1 MTFIILRL
9 DSKAKIMQAKKV
21 EIMAPA
27 GSFES
32 LAAALNAG
40 CDSVYFGVEQLNMR
54 ARSSVNFTT
63 EDLKEIVARCADRGV
78 KSYLTINT
86 VLYDHDIRLMKTLV
100 DQAKESG
107 VSAIIASDHA
117 VMAYCRKI
125 GMPVHI
131 STQANV
137 TNIETIEFYSAFA
150 DVMVLSR
157 ELSLRQVAHIT
168 REIERQQITG
178 PSGKLIRIE
187 VFAHGALCMAVSGKC
202 YLSLHSH
209 NASANRG
216 ACIQN
221 CRKEFIVTDD
231 EGNEL
236 LVDNE
241 FIMSAKDL
249 CTIGFLDKVVEAGV
263 QILKIEGRGRSADY
277 VDTTVSCYR
286 EAVNSINEGT
296 YSAEKIEDWTN
307 RLATV
312 YNRGFWDGYYL
323 GRKMGEWNN
332 TYGSKATE
340 KKVYLG
346 RGMKYFSKIGVG
358 EFALEA
364 HQLAKGDKILIT
376 GPTTGV
382 IRAEVGEMRKDD
394 VSVGSVGKGD
404 VFSMPIQE
412 TVRPS
417 DKLYKIVEA

>member
-1 MTFIILRL
+1 MST
-9 DSKAKIMQAKKV
+9 QASSHPV

-27 GSFES
+27 GSFEA
-32 LAAALNAG
+32 LAAAINAG
-40 CDSVYFGVEQLNMR
+40 CNSVYFGVEQLNMR
-54 ARSSVNFTT
+54 ARSSINFTT
-63 EDLKEIVARCADRGV
+63 DDLQEITQRCAAHGV
-78 KSYLTINT
+78 KAYLTLNT

-100 DQAKESG
+100 DAAKASG

-117 VMAYCRKI
+117 AMSYCRKV

-137 TNIETIEFYSAFA
+137 TNIETVEFYADYA

-168 REIERQQITG
+168 REIQRQNITG
-178 PSGKLIRIE
+178 PSGNPVRIE

-202 YLSLHSH
+202 YLSLHSN

-221 CRKEFIVTDD
+221 CRKEYIVIDKE

-236 LVDNE
+236 EIDNE
-241 FIMSAKDL
+241 YIMSAKDL
-249 CTIGFLDKVVEAGV
+249 CTIGFLDKVVDAGV

-277 VDTTVSCYR
+277 VDVTTRCYR
-286 EAVNSINEGT
+286 EALDSLADGT
-296 YSAEKIEDWTN
+296 FNQEKVADWTE

-323 GRKMGEWNN
+323 GRKMGEWNDS
-332 TYGSKATE
+332 YGSKATE
-340 KKVYLG
+340 KKIYLG
-346 RGMKYFSKIGVG
+346 RGVKYFNKIGVG
-358 EFALEA
+358 EFVLES
-364 HQLAKGDKILIT
+364 HTLSKDDKILIT

-382 IRAEVGEMRKDD
+382 INASVQELRLDDHAVNEVN
-394 VSVGSVGKGD
+394 KGD
-404 VFSMPIQE
+404 TFSMPVSE
-412 TVRPS
+412 TIRPS
-417 DKLYKIVEA
+417 DKLYKIVKA